1 MQPVVIGTYA
11 PALVLH
17 AVPEESSNY
26 RVPRVL
32 AFLRGWSVEHESPG
46 SLQALRAQLRGLGAE
61 LTILSDSGVW
71 SFRPDDEIEEL
82 GASSDRLAADIELAA
97 GRYGVRGEGIFVIDG
112 KGLVRFAHRSDAA
125 FPSSEPHRH
134 PAVLPAGRRSRP
146 STLAEALAAAHEA
159 MLHRSQ
165 TERVLFTRR
174 EWTLTC
180 LVTGCAL
187 AFLGGCKQQD
197 KRAPAA
203 RVEPAPSD
211 VPIVLT
217 VNGAR
222 RELRVDPRA
231 SLLDTLRERLGL
243 TGTKKGCDMGQ
254 CGACTVLLDGKRVNA
269 CLTLAVMAQG
279 APITTIEGLAHGGQ
293 LHPMQRAFIEH
304 DGLQCGYC
312 TPGQILSAVALL
324 SEGRATTDAEVRQ
337 QMSGNICRCG
347 AYPNIVAAI
356 QAARKVRS

>member
-32 AFLRGWSVEHESPG
+32 AFLRGWSVERESPA
-46 SLQALRAQLRGLGAE
+46 SLAALRAQLRGLGAE

-82 GASSDRLAADIELAA
+82 GAYSDRLAADIDLAA
-97 GRYGVRGEGIFVIDG
+97 RQYGVRCEGIFVIDG
-112 KGLVRFAHRSDAA
+112 KGLVRFAHRSDAPFA
-125 FPSSEPHRH
+125 
-134 PAVLPAGRRSRP
+134 
-146 STLAEALAAAHEA
+146 STLADALATAHEA

-174 EWTLTC
+174 EWALTC

-243 TGTKKGCDMGQ
+243 TGSKKGCDMGQ
-254 CGACTVLLDGKRVNA
+254 CGACTVLLDGVRVNA

-279 APITTIEGLAHGGQ
+279 APITTIEGLAHGGR

-324 SEGRATTDAEVRQ
+324 SEGRATTDAEVRE

>member
-1 MQPVVIGTYA
+1 MQAVHVGSHA
-11 PALVLH
+11 PALALH
-17 AVPEESSNY
+17 AVPEESASY

-32 AFLRGWSVEHESPG
+32 AFLRGWSVERESAE
-46 SLQALRAQLRGLGAE
+46 SLVALRAQLRGLGAE

-82 GASSDRLAADIELAA
+82 GACSDRLAADIELAA
-97 GRYGVRGEGIFVIDG
+97 ALYGVRGEGIFVIDG
-112 KGLVRFAHRSDAA
+112 KGLVRFAHRSD
-125 FPSSEPHRH
+125 EPF
-134 PAVLPAGRRSRP
+134 A

-197 KRAPAA
+197 KPATGA
-203 RVEPAPSD
+203 RTETAQTD

-217 VNGAR
+217 VNGKR
-222 RELRVDPRA
+222 HELRVDPRA

-243 TGTKKGCDMGQ
+243 TGSKKGCDMGQ
-254 CGACTVLLDGKRVNA
+254 CGACTVLADGVRVNA

-279 APITTIEGLAHGGQ
+279 KQITTIEGLAHGGQ
-293 LHPMQRAFIEH
+293 LHPMQRAFVEH

-324 SEGRATTDAEVRQ
+324 SEGRATTDAEVRE
-337 QMSGNICRCG
+337 QMSGNLCRCG